1 MTKASKQRNPF
12 QPLRGIAEVLSIV
25 FWLLFIFA
33 VVQTVYTAG
42 WWPGAKPTSICVDA
56 THFVSSHI
64 TGDLGTSLKPG
75 VKASANVTNLCA
87 EPPSAGQ
94 RFARIGDQLP
104 PGVFIVGALI
114 VLLHFLKTA
123 TRKGPYSDV
132 VPGKLRWLGWYLL
145 IGGPVLAMISALA
158 RFFLRR
164 SMVTDLSSGS
174 WFSDWVGELPWWA
187 IVAGAAALSFARIL
201 RIGSRMRE
209 DLEGTI

>member
-25 FWLLFIFA
+25 FWLLLILA
-33 VVQTVYTAG
+33 VFQTLYTAG
-42 WWPGAKPTSICVDA
+42 WWPGAKRDTACVDA
-56 THFVSSHI
+56 ADIVSSHI
-64 TGDLGTSLKPG
+64 TGDLGANLKPG
-75 VKASANVTNLCA
+75 TRPSAAVTSLCV
-87 EPPSAGQ
+87 EQPSAGQ
-94 RFARIGDQLP
+94 RFAHIGDQLP
-104 PGVFIVGALI
+104 QVVFIVGALI

-123 TRKGPYSDV
+123 TRNGPYADV
-132 VPGKLRWLGWYLL
+132 VPGKLRGLGWYLL

-164 SMVTDLSSGS
+164 SMVTDLPSGS
-174 WFSDWVGELPWWA
+174 WFSDWVGSLPWWA